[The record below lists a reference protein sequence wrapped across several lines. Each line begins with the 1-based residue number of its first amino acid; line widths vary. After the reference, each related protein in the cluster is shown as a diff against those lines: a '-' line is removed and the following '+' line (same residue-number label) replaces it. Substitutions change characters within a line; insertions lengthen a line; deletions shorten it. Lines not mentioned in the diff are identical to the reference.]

1 MTVLRLEFTVKQK
14 NHYFNWL
21 SLASAQVFRIHLI
34 SFYLMSGQTHKCI
47 CKHNNNTHSIHTH
60 RQTAGLWLTRRQ
72 TTMVIHV
79 QYTFSILWMKALPTH
94 PLGPAPNVHTRDR
107 SFLLLQERNKWD
119 SFLVIAT
126 SYIFL
131 VVIHLIFRY
140 FKKAKSHDQ
149 WKNCYQVIIIII
161 IIIIIICSIS
171 VVVSSSSSVNL
182 IQYLYHHTYHVS
194 HRSG

>member
-1 MTVLRLEFTVKQK
+1 
-14 NHYFNWL
+14 
-21 SLASAQVFRIHLI
+21 
-34 SFYLMSGQTHKCI
+34 MSTHE
-47 CKHNNNTHSIHTH
+47 T
-60 RQTAGLWLTRRQ
+60 
-72 TTMVIHV
+72 
-79 QYTFSILWMKALPTH
+79 
-94 PLGPAPNVHTRDR
+94 DR
-107 SFLLLQERNKWD
+107 SYCCKNETNEIV
-119 SFLVIAT
+119 FLVIAT

-161 IIIIIICSIS
+161 IIIIFIIICSIS